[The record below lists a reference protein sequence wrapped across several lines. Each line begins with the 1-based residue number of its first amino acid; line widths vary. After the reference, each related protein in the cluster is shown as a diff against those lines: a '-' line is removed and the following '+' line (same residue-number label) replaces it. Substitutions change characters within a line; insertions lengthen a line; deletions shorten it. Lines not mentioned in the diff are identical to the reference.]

1 METLDYLDNL
11 QERKRFTEQGDA
23 VVFESEVSKNRDIEI
38 NTNVADHLILEISL
52 FTGRQNL
59 SEHTSKTGNFGP

>member
-23 VVFESEVSKNRDIEI
+23 VVFESEVSKNRVIEI